1 MSTAVLADISLHS
14 LSVWIHVSAAVV
26 GLGATFALSIA
37 FPLALR
43 MKDPRHLLF
52 MHKLNLEVVT
62 KLASPALGLILIT
75 GIVQV
80 IDSDFISFSDAW
92 ISIAFVLVIILGGL
106 QGAYFV
112 PTDRKLAALAEKE
125 LAGGATTLSPEYQRQ
140 AQREGGIGAL
150 AGLLIVVA
158 VFLMVTKPG

>member
-1 MSTAVLADISLHS
+1 VIATFNLYTVSLFLH
-14 LSVWIHVSAAVV
+14 ISAAIV

-106 QGAYFV
+106 QGAYFAK
-112 PTDRKLAALAEKE
+112 TDRKLAAQVESE
-125 LAGGATTLSPEYQRQ
+125 LAGGATELSAEYQKD
-140 AQREGGIGAL
+140 AQREGSMGAL
-150 AGLLIVVA
+150 SGLLVLA
-158 VFLMVTKPG
+158 TVFVMVFKPGA

>member
-1 MSTAVLADISLHS
+1 MIATLNLYSISLFLH
-14 LSVWIHVSAAVV
+14 ISAAIV
-26 GLGATFALSIA
+26 GLGATFALSLA

-62 KLASPALGLILIT
+62 KMASPALALILIT

-106 QGAYFV
+106 QGAYFAK
-112 PTDRKLAALAEKE
+112 TDRKLAAMVESEIAR
-125 LAGGATTLSPEYQRQ
+125 GATELSPQYRKE
-140 AQREGGIGAL
+140 AQREGSMGAVTGVLVL
-150 AGLLIVVA
+150 AA
-158 VFLMVTKPG
+158 VFVMVFKPGA

>member
-1 MSTAVLADISLHS
+1 MIASFNLYTVSLFLH
-14 LSVWIHVSAAVV
+14 ISAAIV

-62 KLASPALGLILIT
+62 KMASPALALILVT

-80 IDSDFISFSDAW
+80 IDSDFISFGDPW
-92 ISIAFVLVIILGGL
+92 ISATFVIVIILGGL
-106 QGAYFV
+106 QGAYFAK
-112 PTDRKLAALAEKE
+112 TDRKLAAMVESE
-125 LAGGATTLSPEYQRQ
+125 IAGGATELSPEYQKE
-140 AQREGGIGAL
+140 AQREGSMGAL
-150 AGLLIVVA
+150 TGLLVLAA
-158 VFLMVTKPG
+158 VFLMVIKPGA

>member
-1 MSTAVLADISLHS
+1 MIATFNLYTVSLFLH
-14 LSVWIHVSAAVV
+14 ISAAIV

-62 KLASPALGLILIT
+62 KLASPALALILVT

-80 IDSDFISFSDAW
+80 LDSDFIGFGDAW
-92 ISIAFVLVIILGGL
+92 ISTAFVLVIIIGGL
-106 QGAYFV
+106 QGAYFTK
-112 PTDRKLAALAEKE
+112 TDRKLAAMVEGEIAS
-125 LAGGATTLSPEYQRQ
+125 GATELSPEYQAE
-140 AQREGGIGAL
+140 AQREGSMGAL
-150 AGLLIVVA
+150 IGLLVIATVA
-158 VFLMVTKPG
+158 VMVFKPGA